1 MLKIRNLSN
10 QFQKRTIR
18 PLYGQTQAYPY
29 AATLDP
35 RLRNSDGS
43 FRAPLNGDTAANS
56 GLART
61 AAAFVFQGGLV
72 PGTVMAKA
80 AGEGM
85 VVHNGAASVQPFGL
99 LANFVGGT
107 LDDLQDNN
115 EIGVWRGPDS
125 VYELLFPAFD
135 DTGLAAAYSAVSGA
149 TSAAGAPVALY
160 AGQDGRLTIAAN
172 LPGGVATNQ
181 VQVARLIERTSAAK
195 ILVEVLI

>member
-1 MLKIRNLSN
+1 M
-10 QFQKRTIR
+10 FQKRTIR

-35 RLRNSDGS
+35 RLRNADGS
-43 FRAPLNGDTAANS
+43 FRAPVNADTAANS

-61 AAAFVFQGGLV
+61 ASAFLFQSGLV
-72 PGTVMAKA
+72 PGTVMVKA
-80 AGEGM
+80 GGEAM
-85 VVHNGAASVQPFGL
+85 VVHNGAANVQPFGL

-135 DTGLAAAYSAVSGA
+135 DTGMAAAYAATSGA
-149 TSAAGAPVALY
+149 TSAAGSNILLY
-160 AGQDGRLTIAAN
+160 AGADGRLTIAAN
-172 LPGGVATNQ
+172 TVGYSGGNVAAGQ
-181 VQVARLIERTSAAK
+181 VAIARLIERVSSAK
-195 ILVEVLI
+195 ITIELMI

>member
-1 MLKIRNLSN
+1 MLRIRNLSN
-10 QFQKRTIR
+10 MFQKRTIR

-29 AATLDP
+29 AAVLDP
-35 RLRNSDGS
+35 RLRNTDGS
-43 FRAPLNGDTAANS
+43 FRAPLATDTAANS

-61 AAAFVFQGGLV
+61 VAAFTFQGGLV
-72 PGTVMAKA
+72 PGTVMVKA

-85 VVHNGAASVQPFGL
+85 VVHNGAAGVIPFGL

-135 DTGLAAAYSAVSGA
+135 DTGLAAAYAAQSGA
-149 TSAAGAPVALY
+149 TSAAGNPVVLY
-160 AGQDGRLTIAAN
+160 PQTDGRLGITATAA
-172 LPGGVATNQ
+172 PA
-181 VQVARLIERTSAAK
+181 VARLVERTSAAK
-195 ILVEVLI
+195 IVVELLI